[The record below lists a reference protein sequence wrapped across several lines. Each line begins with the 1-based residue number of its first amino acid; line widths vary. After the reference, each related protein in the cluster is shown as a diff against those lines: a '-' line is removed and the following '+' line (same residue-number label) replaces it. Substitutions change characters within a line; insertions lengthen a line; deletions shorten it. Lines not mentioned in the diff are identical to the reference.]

1 MLNDVKCIKSLF
13 LKKINIYIYEL
24 KLCIIYMNRI
34 FFYSIEKRPR
44 KIPLIHPGRIYGQR
58 ANLMDL
64 CSLGLYTRGLYSG

>member
-13 LKKINIYIYEL
+13 LKKINIYMYIYEL

-44 KIPLIHPGRIYGQR
+44 KIPLIQPGRIYGKGQI
-58 ANLMDL
+58 
-64 CSLGLYTRGLYSG
+64 